1 LSAPFDA
8 EVDVKYPLNR
18 SLKVGDVINA
28 WGIYQDETT
37 SKFNVNIV
45 GDGMT
50 LLHVD
55 FRPSL
60 DTIVLNNFVDGAWQ
74 AEVRPAFA
82 KTTFVSGDTFKVT
95 IEVLDEEYK
104 ISFNDE
110 EIGAKFPRRDD
121 IALATDVVLRGG
133 SNGFEWKSMELP
145 TDGGWS
151 DFSDW
156 SECSADCGGG
166 SQSRSKTCSNP
177 APANGGADCDGDD
190 SETQDCNTDPCPV
203 DGGWSDFSDWSE
215 CSADCGGGSQSRSKT
230 CSNPAPENGG
240 ADCDGDDSETQD
252 CNSDPCPV
260 DGGWTDFSEW
270 SECSAAC
277 NGGSQSRSR
286 TCSNPAPANGG
297 ADCDGDDSETQNC
310 NPDPCPVISVSGR
323 TMLTRPLAVG
333 DVIEAKGIYKDDQ
346 TVKFNVNILGEEM
359 NLLHVD
365 FRPYIDTI
373 VLNNNVNGLW
383 QEEIRPAFSTADNFE
398 ADKKFKVTIEVLDGE
413 YKISFN
419 DKEIGARFPQRD
431 EISEANAVAL
441 FGGSNGFQWT
451 DLSLPAAL
459 QAEGS

>member
-203 DGGWSDFSDWSE
+203 DGGWTDFSD
-215 CSADCGGGSQSRSKT
+215 
-230 CSNPAPENGG
+230 
-240 ADCDGDDSETQD
+240 
-252 CNSDPCPV
+252 
-260 DGGWTDFSEW
+260 W

-297 ADCDGDDSETQNC
+297 ADCDGDDSETQDC